1 MYVQFND
8 GTINKGR
15 DIKELARTIKTFEY
29 GNTRGGVKCYNHWEK
44 KTICQQII

>member
-15 DIKELARTIKTFEY
+15 DIKELARTIKTVEY
-29 GNTRGGVKCYNHWEK
+29 GNTKSGAKCCNH
-44 KTICQQII
+44 

>member
-15 DIKELARTIKTFEY
+15 DIKELARTIKTVEY
-29 GNTRGGVKCYNHWEK
+29 GNTKAVSNVAITEK
-44 KTICQQII
+44 KRQYARQII